1 MERRSKTNGCIRVNI
16 YVSAAESDIL
26 DLISGVGKG
35 KARARRIK
43 DLIRLGG
50 TAEILIRH
58 GRQTGHPTGHVLQ
71 QTATN
76 VSAANQPNKDN
87 DVDETS
93 SPLISHSLLEALN
106 LEWSEG

>member
-1 MERRSKTNGCIRVNI
+1 M
-16 YVSAAESDIL
+16 DIL
-26 DLISGVGKG
+26 DLISGAGKG

-43 DLIRLGG
+43 ELIRLGG

-58 GRQTGHPTGHVLQ
+58 GRQTGHTTGHVLR
-71 QTATN
+71 QTAT
-76 VSAANQPNKDN
+76 KDK